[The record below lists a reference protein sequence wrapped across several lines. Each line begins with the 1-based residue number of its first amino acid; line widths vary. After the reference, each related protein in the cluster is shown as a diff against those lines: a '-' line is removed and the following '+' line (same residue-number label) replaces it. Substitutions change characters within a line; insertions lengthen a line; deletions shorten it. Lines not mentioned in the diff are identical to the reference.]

1 MAPEGMKEIK
11 ILIPEELIALLFPA
25 EAIGH
30 LRAARREVLLAARA
44 VIEAKIAALDKKE
57 SKREQAKKKKIKVE

>member
-11 ILIPEELIALLFPA
+11 ILIPEELIGLLFPA
-25 EAIGH
+25 EALGH

-44 VIEAKIAALDKKE
+44 VIEARIAALDKRE
-57 SKREQAKKKKIKVE
+57 AKRGETRKKKIKVE